1 MKRWTS
7 ELYTLDPSC
16 RVDVSLHDHQTP
28 EDQGLKLFEAIQSD
42 LFLIRLQQ
50 IAWSVYRDKVGG
62 PNGSKGDNVNDVA
75 KLLSDT
81 GLREIVANTAVRM
94 YEKSNNLRS
103 KSAYD
108 TSSVRARTS
117 KDEQIDY
124 IRRIRVEWEQGI
136 QEELMVIAQEQ
147 ARPFAMMRAPGKFK
161 EFLETGDSSVLRN
174 GVEESVKFLFDSE
187 DLLETAT
194 SIRNPNM
201 KPEAVNKILGLIK
214 VSLKTPTLEDFTNRY
229 RELAV
234 GLSQLG
240 FDERHVS
247 MGTKFCFQRHEE
259 GEALAFFGT
268 SMEARK
274 YMRRGVSPSL
284 RSKLW
289 RAALTLPPDVTQ
301 DEMKRLKVLRS
312 YCEHLD
318 VITDRLFMFD
328 VDNVVDDPRFF
339 VFEEEVQETIMCFS
353 RDDWVRNNAA
363 YEVHLP
369 MLSLVDPAVAGATLP
384 NSSSASSLA
393 SAGVDSAEPGASSS
407 AAGGDAGT
415 VGAALAG
422 NDSKKKPSTSLSADP
437 LRLPSAGLKDGG
449 RGGGVVEMGD
459 GEMGGVDKQ
468 VTVPTSGVQPFL
480 GLAIYA
486 APLCY
491 VFRDRA
497 ALYSAHKILW
507 CRLWSKMNVI
517 SSDEGTLVHVCATFE
532 NLLMSSHPTLVL
544 HMVRIGVQPLLIAMP
559 WLQFGFVGLLEVDQI
574 LHLWDRVIGYDDTCL
589 LALVAVGVFLIR
601 AENILAT
608 QAPAEVCSIL
618 MEGTRLRV
626 VPILQMMLFSDS
638 ERK

>member
-1 MKRWTS
+1 MKRWSS
-7 ELYTLDPSC
+7 ELYSLDPSC
-16 RVDVSLHDHQTP
+16 RVDVNLNNDETA
-28 EDQGLKLFEAIQSD
+28 EEQGLKLFEAIESD

-50 IAWSVYRDKVGG
+50 IAWSVYRDKVGA
-62 PNGSKGDNVNDVA
+62 NGASNKDTGNEVT

-81 GLREIVANTAVRM
+81 GLREIISNTAVRM

-103 KSAYD
+103 KSAFD
-108 TSSVRARTS
+108 MSSVRARTS

-124 IRRIRVEWEQGI
+124 IRKTRVEWEQGI
-136 QEELMVIAQEQ
+136 QEELVVIAQEQ
-147 ARPFAMMRAPGKFK
+147 SRPFAMMRAPGKFRD
-161 EFLETGDSSVLRN
+161 FLETGDSSILKN
-174 GVEESVKFLFDSE
+174 GAEETVKFLFDSE

-201 KPEAVNKILGLIK
+201 KPESASKILGLIK
-214 VSLKTPTLEDFTNRY
+214 ISLNTPTLEDFTHRY
-229 RELAV
+229 REMSV

-259 GEALAFFGT
+259 GEALAYFGT

-274 YMRRGVSPSL
+274 YMRRGVPPSL
-284 RSKLW
+284 RAKIW
-289 RAALTLPPDVTQ
+289 RAAMTLPPDVTQ
-301 DEMKRLKVLRS
+301 DESKRLKVLRS

-318 VITDRLFMFD
+318 MITDRLFMFD

-339 VFEEEVQETIMCFS
+339 VFEEEVQEIIMCFS
-353 RDDWVRNNAA
+353 RDDWVRSNAS

-369 MLSLVDPAVAGATLP
+369 MLSLVDPAVAGAK
-384 NSSSASSLA
+384 LA
-393 SAGVDSAEPGASSS
+393 SNTSETSHAAAAAADAHASTPGS
-407 AAGGDAGT
+407 AAGDG
-415 VGAALAG
+415 
-422 NDSKKKPSTSLSADP
+422 KRKPSTSLAADP
-437 LRLPSAGLKDGG
+437 LRLPSASLPGKGVAE
-449 RGGGVVEMGD
+449 GGGVVAL
-459 GEMGGVDKQ
+459 DKQ
-468 VTVPTSGVQPFL
+468 VTMPTSGVQPFL
-480 GLAIYA
+480 GLAIYT

-491 VFRDRA
+491 VFHDRA

-532 NLLMSSHPTLVL
+532 SLLMACHPTLFL
-544 HMVRIGVQPLLIAMP
+544 HMVKIGVQPLLIAMP

-574 LHLWDRVIGYDDTCL
+574 LHLWDRIIGYDDTCL

-608 QAPAEVCSIL
+608 QVPAEVCSIL

-626 VPILQMMLFSDS
+626 VPIIQMMLFSDS